1 MSLLF
6 NPLVIVLLVAGAVIY
21 MQRARPGGTAG
32 QRFLRG
38 LWLTLL
44 VLCTAGF
51 GLCGGFGIVAGLF
64 SLGEGAEGRAYGA
77 MFAIVGGVGVVIALL
92 TGWLLRRTLRDDP
105 SAASAAG
112 DEAEDLSPFSPPP
125 AAPGEAPQDDN
136 R

>member
-6 NPLVIVLLVAGAVIY
+6 NPLVIVLLLVGAVIY

-51 GLCGGFGIVAGLF
+51 GLCGGFGVVAGLI
-64 SLGEGAEGRAYGA
+64 SLGDSGEARAYGA
-77 MFAIVGGVGVVIALL
+77 IFGIVGGIGVAIALL
-92 TGWLLRRTLRDDP
+92 TGWLLRRALRADR
-105 SAASAAG
+105 
-112 DEAEDLSPFSPPP
+112 P
-125 AAPGEAPQDDN
+125 AADTPPDTPQGGTHEQ